1 VSVVIPVYQ
10 GESRIGRTLARLGD
24 QTFTDFE
31 VVTVND
37 GSTDGT
43 SEIVRRAITADARI
57 RLVEQP
63 NAGIAAARN
72 RGLEAAQG
80 SVIAFLDD
88 DDLWHREKLARQVA
102 RLDATPHAAVVSCY
116 SALVDSDGRLLGW
129 RLGGTPE
136 GNVYREML
144 EWDMVS
150 GGSVALVTRA
160 AIEAAGG
167 FDVSLPDRADWDLW
181 IRLARQ
187 NAFTCVPLTLVG
199 YTRRAGSVSQSY
211 DRMIAHGQR
220 VLEKA
225 RREDAAITE
234 AEHRA
239 FLARDTFGAAC
250 LCLADERRDLAWR
263 YVAAAVRDSPA
274 MILARQRRLGIL
286 AMLAAS
292 SALPAPVYRNVLL
305 TAMART
311 AFGLRA
317 GSSFDCHSERS
328 ADSRAGEESRSSR

>member
-1 VSVVIPVYQ
+1 MSRRPHVTVVIPVYQ
-10 GESRIGRTLARLGD
+10 GESRIGRTLERLRA

-31 VVTVND
+31 VVVVND

-43 SEIVRRAITADARI
+43 SEVVRHAALADPRI
-57 RLVEQP
+57 RLIEQP
-63 NAGIAAARN
+63 NGGIASARNCGVEAAR
-72 RGLEAAQG
+72 GGAL
-80 SVIAFLDD
+80 AFLDD
-88 DDLWHREKLARQVA
+88 DDLWHREKLACQVA
-102 RLDATPHAAVVSCY
+102 RLDTSHAAVVSCY
-116 SALVDSDGRLLGW
+116 SALVDHDGRLLGW

-150 GGSVALVTRA
+150 GGSVALVARA

-187 NAFTCVPLTLVG
+187 HAFTCVPRTLVG

-211 DRMIAHGQR
+211 DRMIAHGRR

-225 RREDAAITE
+225 CREDLTITL

-239 FLARDTFGAAC
+239 FLARDTFGTAC
-250 LCLADERRDLAWR
+250 LCLADERHELAWR
-263 YVAAAVRDSPA
+263 FMAAAIRDSPA
-274 MILARQRRLGIL
+274 IILGRPRRLGVL

-292 SALPAPVYRNVLL
+292 SVLPARLYRGYAL
-305 TAMART
+305 TWMARA
-311 AFGLRA
+311 AFGLRT
-317 GSSFDCHSERS
+317 GSQFDGHSERS
-328 ADSRAGEESRSSR
+328 LGLPFP